1 MTAMTPAILWQR
13 FAEAGLVQGEAPA
26 SGEAGS
32 PWYVRVMLGVAA
44 WIGALF
50 LFGFVGVSFRFVIE
64 NASGALITGAVL
76 CVAAWLVFSSL
87 RHNDFTG
94 QFGLAASLVGQ
105 VLFLYGLFRLFKT
118 ERAEVYLLMFAFEAA
133 LVVFLPNF
141 LHRVWSTLAAL
152 AALAYAL
159 GSLGLPYLGTGVIA
173 ACFAIVWLHEC
184 RWAKPAS
191 VREPVG
197 TGAALALAWCD
208 VNILWREAMWPWMA
222 RDGQGLPTYAT
233 HLGTLLTA
241 CVFVYMAVRLLR
253 REDVV
258 LGSRVG
264 IAALAGSVA
273 LMAAAWSAPGVTAAL
288 LIMLVGYA
296 SGNRFLLGL
305 GLIAL
310 GGYLSYFYYQMHSTL
325 LAKSAVLAETGAVLL
340 VARAVMLSLFD
351 TAAGKAVR
359 RA

>member
-13 FAEAGLVQGEAPA
+13 LTEAGLVQGEVPA
-26 SGEAGS
+26 SGEARS

-50 LFGFVGVSFRFVIE
+50 LFGFVGVSFRFVLESAI
-64 NASGALITGAVL
+64 GALITGAVL
-76 CVAAWLVFSSL
+76 CVASWPVCTSL

-94 QFGLAASLVGQ
+94 QFGLATSLVGQ
-105 VLFLYGLFRLFKT
+105 MLFLYGLFRVFKT
-118 ERAEVYLLMFAFEAA
+118 ERVEVYLLMCAFEVA

-152 AALAYAL
+152 VALTYAL
-159 GSLGLPYLGTGVIA
+159 GSLGLPYLGAGVIA
-173 ACFAIVWLHEC
+173 TCFAVVWLQAC
-184 RWAKPAS
+184 RWVKPAS
-191 VREPVG
+191 VQEPVG
-197 TGAALALAWCD
+197 TGGALALAWCD
-208 VNILWREAMWPWMA
+208 VHLLWREAMWPWVA
-222 RDGQGLPTYAT
+222 RDGQVLPSYAM

-241 CVFVYMAVRLLR
+241 GVFVYMVVRLLH

-273 LMAAAWSAPGVTAAL
+273 LVAAAWSAPGVAAAL
-288 LIMLVGYA
+288 LIVLVGYA
-296 SGNRFLLGL
+296 NGNRFLFGL
-305 GLIAL
+305 GFIAL

-325 LAKSAVLAETGAVLL
+325 LAKSAGLAATGAVLL

-351 TAAGKAVR
+351 TAAGRAAR